1 MVSSRRHSKTDMA
14 GKDTLESRDNGVI
27 LQKLLQDSA
36 TWWDKSS
43 TAARMRV

>member
-1 MVSSRRHSKTDMA
+1 MGTDIR
-14 GKDTLESRDNGVI
+14 KQRDNGVI

-43 TAARMRV
+43 MAAGMMA